1 MAKSKY
7 NDLVEEMAMGSYD
20 EDFDLMQKRQEQM
33 QREQQ
38 MLQAQSQAT
47 TSQNSGV
54 GQAGSALT
62 TGALAAPSPASPYI
76 AGAGLTLQAIGMVDN
91 AKRKNEQAKIDA
103 YNNKIMAQRASIR
116 NMFG

>member
-20 EDFDLMQKRQEQM
+20 EDFDLMQKRQAQM

-38 MLQAQSQAT
+38 MLQAQSQDT

-62 TGALAAPSPASPYI
+62 TGGMAAANPYV

-103 YNNKIMAQRASIR
+103 YNNKIMAQRAAIR